1 MEQAIAAGMVIED
14 KNQKLVLTIDNE
26 SAQGFITDKGNR
38 SVSSAGFR
46 PVVWGGRVW
55 NLSLNLYAVATDS
68 ERKSLPAKPKKEGK

>member
-1 MEQAIAAGMVIED
+1 MKQAIASGIAVED
-14 KNQKLVLTIDNE
+14 NGEELILTIDDE
-26 SAQGFITDKGNR
+26 HAKGVLTSKGNR

-68 ERKSLPAKPKKEGK
+68 EKKSLPSKPKKESK